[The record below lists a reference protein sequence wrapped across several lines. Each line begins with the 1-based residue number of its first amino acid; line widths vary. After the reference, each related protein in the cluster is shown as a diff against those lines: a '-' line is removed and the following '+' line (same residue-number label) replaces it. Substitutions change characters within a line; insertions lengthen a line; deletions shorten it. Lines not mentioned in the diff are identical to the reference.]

1 MEKKV
6 KKPVKVKKVEQKEVK
21 LSLSQK
27 LTEIAEFID
36 KTVKEERG
44 KQLNTSSCAKLNK
57 IKQDLIFTARNII
70 K

>member
-6 KKPVKVKKVEQKEVK
+6 KKPVKVKKVEQKELK
-21 LSLSQK
+21 LSLSEK

-36 KTVKEERG
+36 ETVKQERG

>member
-6 KKPVKVKKVEQKEVK
+6 KKAVKAKKVEQKEIK
-21 LSLSQK
+21 LSLSDK

>member
-6 KKPVKVKKVEQKEVK
+6 KKPVKVKKVEQKEIK
-21 LSLSQK
+21 LSLSEK
-27 LTEIAEFID
+27 LTEIADFID

>member
-6 KKPVKVKKVEQKEVK
+6 KKPVKVKKVEQKEIK
-21 LSLSQK
+21 LSLSEK

>member
-6 KKPVKVKKVEQKEVK
+6 KKPVKVKKVEQKEIK
-21 LSLSQK
+21 LSLSDK